1 MATYVVRL
9 RLASEEE
16 ARRLGIPLHHALTVE
31 ANDPILAARVAEAEL
46 RLNNLGKMIGE
57 IVAYRVTRKR

>member
-16 ARRLGIPLHHALTVE
+16 ARRLAIPLHHWLTVE
-31 ANDPILAARVAEAEL
+31 AKDPMLAARVAEAEL
-46 RLNNLGKMIGE
+46 RLNNMGKPIGE
-57 IVAYRVTRKR
+57 IVAYKVTRTG